1 MGYKRYEKYKVS
13 GVEWI
18 GEIPEHWEVS
28 KLKHILKELVS
39 GGTPSSADE
48 ENWTE
53 DEDGINWVSIGDMSN
68 MDYVYKTAKKITLKG
83 LKEKNLKILKSGTL
97 IYSIYAT
104 LGKVAELKIDAAT
117 NQAILGL
124 ILKEGQVNK
133 QFIKRYL
140 ESLEP
145 YILYL
150 SSSNTQ
156 NNLNAEKVKNID
168 LVLPKNN
175 EQTAIANFL
184 DQKTAEIDSLIA
196 DKEKLIQLLQEKRQA
211 IITEAVTKG
220 LDSNVPMKNSGVEWI
235 GEIPEHWGITKI
247 KHICSESA
255 VYGLNESSDNYE
267 DEGIR
272 LIRTTDIDEYG
283 NLNEKI
289 NGVFISEEKARGYVL
304 KTGDILLSRSGS
316 IGLSLYFDEKKY
328 GKCTYA
334 SYLVKFRTD
343 KFNCPRYLFYFT
355 KSSSF
360 YHQIQLDAISSTISN
375 FNGQKYANM
384 KLPLPSYHEQKAIA
398 NFLDQKTAEIDS
410 LISDIQNQIA
420 KLKEYRQSLIYEAV
434 TGKIDVRDFTSN
446 TEGVVLDAKNTN

>member
-1 MGYKRYEKYKVS
+1 MRYKRYEKYKDSGVEWIGEIPEHWELTKIKFISTMYSGNGFKEGLQGKLEGDYPFFKVSDINGEGKFVTTASNYVDKCDVENNRWNIIPANSILFPKIGEALKKNHRKINTDKCLIDNNTAALRPNERLIDVNYFYYLFCCINAEWFVNPGAVPSIDNSKLKNFIVVLPLFTEQTTIANFLDQKTAEIDSLIADKERLIQLLQEKRQAIITEAVTKGLDPNVPMKDS

-196 DKEKLIQLLQEKRQA
+196 DL
-211 IITEAVTKG
+211 
-220 LDSNVPMKNSGVEWI
+220 
-235 GEIPEHWGITKI
+235 
-247 KHICSESA
+247 
-255 VYGLNESSDNYE
+255 
-267 DEGIR
+267 
-272 LIRTTDIDEYG
+272 
-283 NLNEKI
+283 
-289 NGVFISEEKARGYVL
+289 
-304 KTGDILLSRSGS
+304 
-316 IGLSLYFDEKKY
+316 
-328 GKCTYA
+328 
-334 SYLVKFRTD
+334 
-343 KFNCPRYLFYFT
+343 
-355 KSSSF
+355 
-360 YHQIQLDAISSTISN
+360 
-375 FNGQKYANM
+375 
-384 KLPLPSYHEQKAIA
+384 
-398 NFLDQKTAEIDS
+398 
-410 LISDIQNQIA
+410 QNQIA

-434 TGKIDVRDFTSN
+434 TGKIDVRDFTTN
-446 TEGVVLDAKNTN
+446 TEGVVLDAQNTN